1 MNTENEINLNETE
14 VTEVNKIK
22 EAEGTVVGTPTTV
35 NWKQKLSSRK
45 LWAAVLAAVFAL
57 LTALF
62 GEELPAEMVE
72 VLKTGIYGLIAY
84 IFGEGVVDVARIL
97 GQSKVDA
104 AGAVP
109 ININFSET
117 GTESDAE

>member
-1 MNTENEINLNETE
+1 MNTEPEINLNETE
-14 VTEVNKIK
+14 ENEVNKIK
-22 EAEGTVVGTPTTV
+22 EAEGTVI

-45 LWAAVLAAVFAL
+45 LWAAILAAVFAL

-72 VLKTGIYGLIAY
+72 ILKTGIYGLIAY
-84 IFGEGVVDVARIL
+84 IFGEGVVDVARII

>member
-1 MNTENEINLNETE
+1 MHNETE
-14 VTEVNKIK
+14 IILNEETEVNEMNEIK
-22 EAEGTVVGTPTTV
+22 ESTVSDKSTTV
-35 NWKQKLSSRK
+35 NWKHKLSSRK
-45 LWAAVLAAVFAL
+45 LWAAILAAVFAL

-72 VLKTGIYGLIAY
+72 ILKTGIYGLIAY